1 MGGKICPSLSSQE
14 MKFDRFKEIPCQ
26 VSVENAMIFILLD
39 SKYSS
44 GHNSLSFSFG
54 EQLHITLIYL
64 NICTRATHP
73 PSTSHGIK
81 FYLLP
86 LQFQNVKLV
95 EENFKCKNQALV
107 SSVSDSL
114 FLVSMS
120 LDPRCKSIDIC
131 HLSQFYTQHQSHSES
146 V

>member
-1 MGGKICPSLSSQE
+1 MPSV
-14 MKFDRFKEIPCQ
+14 M
-26 VSVENAMIFILLD
+26 SVENAMIFILLD

-44 GHNSLSFSFG
+44 GHNSASIIFIWRAAPYHSHIF
-54 EQLHITLIYL
+54 EYLHS
-64 NICTRATHP
+64 THP

-86 LQFQNVKLV
+86 LQFQNVKL

-131 HLSQFYTQHQSHSES
+131 HLSQFYTQHQSHSEC